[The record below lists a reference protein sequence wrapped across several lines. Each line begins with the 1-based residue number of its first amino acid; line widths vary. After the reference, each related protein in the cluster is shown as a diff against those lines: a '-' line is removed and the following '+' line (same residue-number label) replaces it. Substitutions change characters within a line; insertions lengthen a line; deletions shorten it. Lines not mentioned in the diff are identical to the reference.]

1 MNSFIKRHI
10 PGWIVTFFMLVISG
24 IFVGLLISTQ
34 LLPGKYIALLA
45 VVLLAVSGGILA
57 LTWNLQKK
65 VLFVLGVVLTVIV
78 VAGMLLGSSYLNRGV
93 ETVEQIVEST
103 IEIADVGVYVRQED
117 IAQSI
122 NETKGYTFGIL
133 REQDRENTDKALA
146 ELKETLGE
154 TLTVKEYPGLAELVD
169 SLVLTEETQ
178 AIVLNSAFIGILP
191 EMEGY
196 ETIEEQLRE
205 VHVQQVETVIERV
218 VEKPKED
225 KKDDKDPDEHDIEDA
240 VAEEDHVFSVYLSGI
255 DSRSGLIAKSRSDVN
270 IVATVNTETRQVLL
284 ISTPRDFYVPLPISN
299 GQPDKLTHAGIY
311 GIDVSMGTLEM
322 LYQTEIDYYF
332 RVNFGGFE
340 GIIDALGGVTVD
352 SEVAFSSGGYQF
364 NKGANELDGD
374 KALVFARERKAFAS
388 GDRQRGKNQ
397 MALIKGVINKALSPT
412 LLTNFDDILL
422 SVAGSFEGSMPYEV
436 LAGLVRDQLSE
447 GGGWNIV
454 SYSVD
459 GSGASKKPYSLSTN
473 AYVMVPNQ
481 DTVNTAIVMME
492 QVKNGEILTQ
502 Q

>member
-1 MNSFIKRHI
+1 MNLFIKRHI
-10 PGWIVTFFMLVISG
+10 PGWTVTLVMLIVSG
-24 IFVGLLISTQ
+24 VFLGLLINSQ
-34 LLPGKYIALLA
+34 LLPGKFVALVVIGLLTIC
-45 VVLLAVSGGILA
+45 VGVLLLTWKTKKRVLFIVGAALA
-57 LTWNLQKK
+57 L
-65 VLFVLGVVLTVIV
+65 IV
-78 VAGMLLGSSYLNRGV
+78 SVGLLIGGSYLNRGIEAV
-93 ETVEQIVEST
+93 EEIVEVT
-103 IEIADVGVYVRQED
+103 IEVADMGVYVRQDDE
-117 IAQSI
+117 AQSI

-133 REQDRENTDKALA
+133 REQDRENTDKALV
-146 ELKETLGE
+146 ELAGTLGE
-154 TLTVKEYPGLAELVD
+154 ELTIKEYPGFAELVD
-169 SLVLTEETQ
+169 SLITTEETQ
-178 AIVLNSAFIGILP
+178 AIVLNSAFIGLLP

-196 ETIEEQLRE
+196 EDAAGQLRE

-218 VEKPKED
+218 VEKTKED
-225 KKDDKDPDEHDIEDA
+225 KKNDKKDDDEET
-240 VAEEDHVFSVYLSGI
+240 AEKEDHVFSFYISGI

-270 IVATVNTETRQVLL
+270 IIATVNTETRQVLL
-284 ISTPRDFYVPLPISN
+284 VSTPRDFYVPLPISN

-332 RVNFGGFE
+332 RVNFSGFE
-340 GIIDALGGVTVD
+340 GIIDALGGITVD

-364 NKGANELDGD
+364 TKGANELNGD
-374 KALVFARERKAFAS
+374 EALVFARERKAFAS

-447 GGGWNIV
+447 GGRWNIV

-481 DTVNTAIVMME
+481 DTVNTAIAMME
-492 QVKNGEILTQ
+492 QVKNGEVLTQ